1 MAERNFNPL
10 AALGREYKVIAGSF
24 LPNGSSAISASY
36 TGVGFSVAR
45 TDVGLYTVT
54 LQDAY
59 QGMVAA
65 VLQKALAT
73 PTGVGRLELGAVDV
87 VTAKT
92 IVIAHFADD
101 GTSGV
106 PAAADIAANAAN
118 RVHFLFILANS
129 SVNG

>member
-10 AALGREYKVIAGSF
+10 QALGREYKIIAGSF
-24 LPNGSSAISASY
+24 LPNGSGTISSSY

-54 LQDAY
+54 LEDAY
-59 QGMVAA
+59 VAL
-65 VLQKALAT
+65 VSSWLTKALGT

-118 RVHFLFILANS
+118 RVHFGFILANS
-129 SVNG
+129 TVNG